1 MFIRIVVTS
10 LPSTEKAI
18 DKPLLH
24 HHSHSRVKTFRIQ
37 VQQEELAALLF
48 SRTEISVSF
57 VTSKALDCVRCVV
70 RVSALQWIKC
80 LCGMLSRRTETCI
93 FTKQFYN

>member
-37 VQQEELAALLF
+37 VQQEQLAALLF
-48 SRTEISVSF
+48 SRTEI
-57 VTSKALDCVRCVV
+57 
-70 RVSALQWIKC
+70 RVSALCRLKRWTV
-80 LCGMLSRRTETCI
+80 SAA
-93 FTKQFYN
+93 